1 MKKKYTVIWKYYND
15 MWVLKYECRSTDDIG
30 TARKNYEDYQ
40 SNWKY
45 ISVWVEIDWKRANS
59 IELYKE

>member
-15 MWVLKYECRSTDDIG
+15 MGVLKYACRSCDDIE

-45 ISVWVEIDWKRANS
+45 ISVWLEIDWKRALS
-59 IELYKE
+59 EELYK